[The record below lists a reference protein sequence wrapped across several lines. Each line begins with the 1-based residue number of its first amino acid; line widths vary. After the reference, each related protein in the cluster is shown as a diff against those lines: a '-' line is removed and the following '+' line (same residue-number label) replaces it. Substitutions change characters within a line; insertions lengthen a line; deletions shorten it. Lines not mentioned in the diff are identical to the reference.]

1 MGMTE
6 RQPREAVESA
16 PRRIGRKVAGLQD
29 EALGRLLRTSAD
41 ERLAAVYKREAA
53 ASLRQAAPGGH
64 PWRSRGLALLIAAA
78 LVVAALF
85 WMRRRDESLSY
96 EVAGTS
102 GALGQWVAADGS
114 PVALDFSDGSLVTVE
129 PGGRARVTALGRRR
143 ADVLLERGTLH
154 VRVVHRQDN
163 AWVIASGPFLVHVVG
178 TEFDVAWDAS
188 HDTLSVRMDSGRVRV
203 EGPCVEADGRFVSA
217 PETLRVSCS
226 APPAPSPHDRP
237 TPSPSASAPAAAT
250 VEAPPSPSTTAPSA
264 APVPGWRSKLQAGQF
279 REAFAEAESLGLD
292 AVIASAT
299 GAELL
304 DLGSAAR
311 LAGKGQVAA
320 QLYQATRKRS
330 PGSEAA
336 ANAAYQLG
344 RMAFDGR
351 GAWAEAEKWFASYLA
366 ERPGG
371 SLAPEALGR
380 SMECAKNRGDSARA
394 KDLAARYLER
404 YPKGAHASLA
414 AGLLRES
421 P

>member
-16 PRRIGRKVAGLQD
+16 PRRIGKKVAGLQD

-53 ASLRQAAPGGH
+53 ASSRQAAPGDRR
-64 PWRSRGLALLIAAA
+64 WRSRGLALLVAAA
-78 LVVAALF
+78 MVVAALF
-85 WMRRRDESLSY
+85 WLRRRDESLSY

-102 GALGQWVAADGS
+102 GAIGQWVAADGS

-163 AWVIASGPFLVHVVG
+163 TWVIASGPFLVHVVG

-188 HDTLSVRMDSGRVRV
+188 HETLSVRMDSGRVRV
-203 EGPCVEADGRFVSA
+203 EGPCVEADGKFVSA

-226 APPAPSPHDRP
+226 VAQPLSHDLPAPTASAPTAAAVEAPP
-237 TPSPSASAPAAAT
+237 TPSASAP
-250 VEAPPSPSTTAPSA
+250 SA
-264 APVPGWRSKLQAGQF
+264 SAVPGWRSKLQAGLL
-279 REAFAEAESLGLD
+279 REAFAEAEAVGLD
-292 AVIASAT
+292 AIIASAT

-311 LAGKGQVAA
+311 LAGKGQIAA
-320 QLYQATRKRS
+320 QLYQAARKRS

-351 GAWAEAEKWFASYLA
+351 GAWAEAERWFATYLA

-380 SMECAKNRGDSARA
+380 SMECANGRGDGARA
-394 KDLAARYLER
+394 KELAARYLER

-414 AGLLRES
+414 AGLLREG